1 MSAYRIRHADNEHD
15 TPGTWTLEAPN
26 DAAAVQQVRELVE
39 QGFRNTAWAS
49 VQLKDGRCYIAHN
62 THGKARGTYQ
72 EPSND
77 VS

>member
-1 MSAYRIRHADNEHD
+1 MHTYRIRHADNEHD
-15 TPGTWTLEAPN
+15 TPGDLTLEAGT

-49 VQLKDGRCYIAHN
+49 VRLKDGRCYIAHN
-62 THGKARGTYQ
+62 VHGEARGIYQ
-72 EPSND
+72 EPFND